1 MFNIVL
7 GFAHF
12 RVVGVNLEDF
22 NTLGNSSPMA
32 SLNHAK
38 H

>member
-1 MFNIVL
+1 MFNSIL
-7 GFAHF
+7 RFAHF

-22 NTLGNSSPMA
+22 NALGNSSPMA